1 MMNNNHMVSQPMQIN
16 VSLYPHQLSSIYKME
31 KLEKDN
37 MIQKEGYI
45 KKTKIGINGD
55 ISGFGKTLS
64 MIGLVAR
71 DTMEWDL
78 ETPYIYET
86 VISEAK
92 GRIKNYLISRYDKLP
107 TTLVLVS
114 NSIVGQW
121 EDELKKTELKYYV
134 IKSNKDLERLYPEQH
149 DIVIVTPSYY
159 NKLVMIYSKFAWKR
173 FIFDEPGHLKVPGML
188 DIHAGFYWFVTA
200 TPEMILN
207 QHKFCKYSFMKDILS
222 NMYDSECFISDLIIK
237 NNPEYIR
244 ASFEMPSTNYI
255 YHKCYQ
261 PFYNVIQN
269 LVSPSVRSMIE
280 AGNIEDAII
289 SLGGSKTSNI
299 IELIKL
305 KKLEEIEEINSKINI
320 YTLRN
325 DDININKWLLKK
337 ERVELQI
344 KDIDDK
350 YQTMLESDCIICTEK
365 LNNPVL
371 ESNCQNLFCGSCL
384 FEWLQRK
391 NTCPFCR
398 CSIDTSNLIY
408 IDHKDDDKSIKC
420 IKKEIKMTKVEKIIE
435 IVNNNKKGKFLIFS
449 DYDNTFHPICNA
461 LKDNNIDFVQ
471 IKGTIKNREKNL
483 ESFKI
488 GDVPVIFLNSTTDG
502 SGINLTESTDIILC
516 HQMDKSTEKQILG
529 RALRIGRTEPLN
541 VHYLQISN

>member
-1 MMNNNHMVSQPMQIN
+1 MNNNHMVSQPMQIK

-37 MIQKEGYI
+37 MIQKEGFI

-64 MIGLVAR
+64 MIGLIAR
-71 DTMEWDL
+71 DMMEWDL
-78 ETPYIYET
+78 EMPYIYET
-86 VISEAK
+86 IVSEAK
-92 GRIKNYLISRYDKLP
+92 GRIKNYFISRYDKLP
-107 TTLVLVS
+107 TTLILVS
-114 NSIVGQW
+114 NSIICQW
-121 EDELKKTELKYYV
+121 EEELKKTELKYNI
-134 IKSNKDLERLYPEQH
+134 IKNNRDLEKLYPEQY

-159 NKLVMIYSKFAWKR
+159 NKLVIIYSKFAWKR
-173 FIFDEPGHLKVPGML
+173 FIFDEPGHLKVAGMQ

-207 QHKFCKYSFMKDILS
+207 QHKFCKYSFMKDVLS
-222 NMYDSECFISDLIIK
+222 NMYDSECFINDLIIK
-237 NNPEYIR
+237 NNPEYVR

-269 LVSPSVRSMIE
+269 LVSSSVRSMIE

-299 IELIKL
+299 IDLIKI
-305 KKLEEIEEINSKINI
+305 KKLEEIEEIKSKINI

-384 FEWLQRK
+384 FEWLKRK

-398 CSIDTSNLIY
+398 CPIDTSNLIY
-408 IDHKDDDKSIKC
+408 IEHKDDNKSLKC
-420 IKKEIKMTKVEKIIE
+420 VKKEIKMTKIEKIIDIIE
-435 IVNNNKKGKFLIFS
+435 NNEKGKFLIFS
-449 DYDNTFHPICNA
+449 NYDNTFHPICNA
-461 LKDNNIDFVQ
+461 LSDNNIDFVQ

-483 ESFKI
+483 DSFKF
-488 GDVPVIFLNSTTDG
+488 GDIPVIFLNSTTDG

-516 HQMDKSTEKQILG
+516 HQMDKSTERQILG